1 MNQHK
6 RKVKRMNDLTFNI
19 TLNNHTFNIQ
29 TNNRHTLYSYVIDDT
44 YKTSLVF
51 ASNTYANVK
60 YKNTEFSGTVTKQNN
75 WYLSLDMHTILQKR
89 YNIPFFETTK
99 QNAAIEIS
107 TANNPLDY
115 SEKILC
121 LYDLLIKKISE
132 LFSAI
137 EDKAEFKNQ
146 LCAYLEENYYDV
158 EDPNQI
164 LEYENY
170 ADDDIDKE
178 PAIEKITVIDEII
191 NNVKE
196 FFSSFR
202 QAELD
207 GNSEELDFILEE
219 VVKEVPEL
227 RKISQTFL
235 SEELKN
241 YLTQYNEEL
250 TKPYIYY
257 NRSDRLY
264 DIGKHLYDT
273 YRYSV
278 FINTLETKID
288 KILSTM
294 DISVV
299 NKEEILSHFKM
310 VYSVNYIPDDKEF
323 TQSVKDYV
331 RDYNV
336 FYNLYNKF
344 VSLFDSDNIKIVWDN
359 ATIHLF
365 EKYEKKEMPIDSQYS
380 AEYEVY
386 KFVIPY
392 YRKHFFR
399 KNSNKYKPVIE
410 KLPDFISYATSIYD
424 ILFKHNILIDTSD
437 KVRYNEEGDIKSAY
451 EEIAK
456 ISVN

>member
-6 RKVKRMNDLTFNI
+6 RQVKRMNDLTFSI
-19 TLNNHTFNIQ
+19 TLNNRTFNIQ
-29 TNNRHTLYSYVIDDT
+29 TNNRRTICSYVIDDT

-60 YKNTEFSGTVTKQNN
+60 YKNTKFSGTVTKQNN

-89 YNIPFFETTK
+89 YNILFFETTK

-115 SEKILC
+115 SESIFC
-121 LYDLLIKKISE
+121 LYDLLTKKFSK
-132 LFSAI
+132 LYSAI
-137 EDKAEFKNQ
+137 ENKAEFKNQ

-158 EDPNQI
+158 EDLNQI

-170 ADDDIDKE
+170 ADDDIEKE
-178 PAIEKITVIDEII
+178 PYLERITVIDEII

-196 FFSSFR
+196 LFSSFR

-219 VVKEVPEL
+219 TIKEVPEL
-227 RKISQTFL
+227 RKIPHTFL

-241 YLTQYNEEL
+241 HFTQYNEEL
-250 TKPYIYY
+250 TKPDIYY
-257 NRSDRLY
+257 NRADRLY
-264 DIGKHLYDT
+264 NIGKHLYDA
-273 YRYSV
+273 YQYSI
-278 FINTLETKID
+278 FINTLETRIN

-294 DISVV
+294 DTSVV
-299 NKEEILSHFKM
+299 NKEEMYLHFKM
-310 VYSVNYIPDDKEF
+310 VYDVSYIPNDKEF
-323 TQSVKDYV
+323 AQSVKDYV
-331 RDYNV
+331 RDYTD

-344 VSLFDSDNIKIVWDN
+344 VNLFDSDNIKIVWDN
-359 ATIHLF
+359 TTIQLF
-365 EKYEKKEMPIDSQYS
+365 EKYDKKEISIDPQYF

-386 KFVIPY
+386 RYVIPY
-392 YRKHFFR
+392 YRKYLFR

-424 ILFKHNILIDTSD
+424 ILFKHNILIDTND

-456 ISVN
+456 I

>member
-1 MNQHK
+1 MK
-6 RKVKRMNDLTFNI
+6 DLTFSI

-29 TNNRHTLYSYVIDDT
+29 TNNRHTLCSYVIDDT

-60 YKNTEFSGTVTKQNN
+60 YKNAKFSGTVTKQNI
-75 WYLSLDMHTILQKR
+75 WQLFLDSHLVIQKK
-89 YNIPFFETTK
+89 YNMFYFETTK
-99 QNAAIEIS
+99 QNVTIENS
-107 TANNPLDY
+107 TVNNPLNY
-115 SEKILC
+115 SENILY
-121 LYDLLIKKISE
+121 LYDLLIHKFSE
-132 LFSAI
+132 LYSNI

-158 EDPNQI
+158 EDHNQI

-178 PAIEKITVIDEII
+178 PNIERITVIDEII

-196 FFSSFR
+196 LFSSFR

-219 VVKEVPEL
+219 VIKEVPKL
-227 RKISQTFL
+227 RKIPHTFL

-241 YLTQYNEEL
+241 QYNEEF
-250 TKPYIYY
+250 TKPDIYY
-257 NRSDRLY
+257 NRADRLY
-264 DIGKHLYDT
+264 DLGKHLYNA
-273 YRYSV
+273 YQYSA
-278 FINTLETKID
+278 FIDTLETRIN

-294 DISVV
+294 DTSVV
-299 NKEEILSHFKM
+299 NKEEVYSHFKM
-310 VYSVNYIPDDKEF
+310 AYSASHIPDDKEL
-323 TQSVKDYV
+323 TQNVKDYV
-331 RDYNV
+331 RDYND

-359 ATIHLF
+359 EIIHLF
-365 EKYEKKEMPIDSQYS
+365 EKYDKKEMPIDSQYS

-386 KFVIPY
+386 KYIIPY

-399 KNSNKYKPVIE
+399 KNSNKYKPVID
-410 KLPDFISYATSIYD
+410 KLPDFISYTTSIYD
-424 ILFKHNILIDTSD
+424 ILFKYNILIDTED
-437 KVRYNEEGDIKSAY
+437 KVLYNEDGDISSAY
-451 EEIAK
+451 EEITK
-456 ISVN
+456 ISVD

>member
-1 MNQHK
+1 
-6 RKVKRMNDLTFNI
+6 MNDLTFSI
-19 TLNNHTFNIQ
+19 TLNNRTFNIQ
-29 TNNRHTLYSYVIDDT
+29 TNNRHTLCSYVIDDT

-60 YKNTEFSGTVTKQNN
+60 YKNTKFSGTVTKQNN

-89 YNIPFFETTK
+89 YNILFFETTK

-121 LYDLLIKKISE
+121 LYDLLIKKLSE

-170 ADDDIDKE
+170 ADDDIVKE
-178 PAIEKITVIDEII
+178 PDIEKITVIDEII

-207 GNSEELDFILEE
+207 SNSKELIFTLEE

-250 TKPYIYY
+250 TKPDIYY
-257 NRSDRLY
+257 NR
-264 DIGKHLYDT
+264 
-273 YRYSV
+273 
-278 FINTLETKID
+278 
-288 KILSTM
+288 
-294 DISVV
+294 
-299 NKEEILSHFKM
+299 KEEILSHFKM
-310 VYSVNYIPDDKEF
+310 VYSVNYIPNDKEF

-344 VSLFDSDNIKIVWDN
+344 VSLFDSDTIKIVWDS

-386 KFVIPY
+386 KYVIPY

>member
-6 RKVKRMNDLTFNI
+6 RQVKRMNDLTFSI
-19 TLNNHTFNIQ
+19 TLNNRTFNIQ
-29 TNNRHTLYSYVIDDT
+29 TNNRHTLCSYVIDDT

-60 YKNTEFSGTVTKQNN
+60 YKNTKFSGTVTKQNN

-89 YNIPFFETTK
+89 YNILFFETTK

-121 LYDLLIKKISE
+121 LYDLLIKKLSE

-170 ADDDIDKE
+170 ADDDIVKE
-178 PAIEKITVIDEII
+178 PDIEKITVIDEII

-207 GNSEELDFILEE
+207 SNSKELIFTLEE

-250 TKPYIYY
+250 TKPDIYY
-257 NRSDRLY
+257 NR
-264 DIGKHLYDT
+264 
-273 YRYSV
+273 
-278 FINTLETKID
+278 
-288 KILSTM
+288 
-294 DISVV
+294 
-299 NKEEILSHFKM
+299 KEEILSHFKM
-310 VYSVNYIPDDKEF
+310 VYSVNYIPNDKEF

-344 VSLFDSDNIKIVWDN
+344 VSLFDSDTIKIVWDS

-386 KFVIPY
+386 KYVIPY

>member
-1 MNQHK
+1 MK
-6 RKVKRMNDLTFNI
+6 DLTFSI

-29 TNNRHTLYSYVIDDT
+29 TNNRHTLCSYVIDDT

-60 YKNTEFSGTVTKQNN
+60 YKNAKFSGTVTKQNI
-75 WYLSLDMHTILQKR
+75 WQLFLDSHLVIQKK
-89 YNIPFFETTK
+89 YNMFYFETTK
-99 QNAAIEIS
+99 QNVTIENS
-107 TANNPLDY
+107 TVNNPLNY
-115 SEKILC
+115 SENILY
-121 LYDLLIKKISE
+121 LYDLLIQKFSE
-132 LFSAI
+132 LYSNI

-158 EDPNQI
+158 EDHNQI

-178 PAIEKITVIDEII
+178 PNIERITVIDEII

-196 FFSSFR
+196 LFSSFR

-219 VVKEVPEL
+219 VIKEVPKL
-227 RKISQTFL
+227 RKIPHTFL

-241 YLTQYNEEL
+241 QYNEEF
-250 TKPYIYY
+250 TKPDIYY
-257 NRSDRLY
+257 NRADRLY
-264 DIGKHLYDT
+264 DLGKHLYNA
-273 YRYSV
+273 YQYSA
-278 FINTLETKID
+278 FIDTLETRIN

-294 DISVV
+294 DTSVV
-299 NKEEILSHFKM
+299 NKEEVYSHFKM
-310 VYSVNYIPDDKEF
+310 AYSASHIPDDKEL
-323 TQSVKDYV
+323 TQNVKDYV
-331 RDYNV
+331 RDYND

-359 ATIHLF
+359 EIIHLF
-365 EKYEKKEMPIDSQYS
+365 EKYDKKEMPIDSQYS

-386 KFVIPY
+386 KYIIPY

-399 KNSNKYKPVIE
+399 KNSNKYKPVID
-410 KLPDFISYATSIYD
+410 KLPDFISYTTSIYD
-424 ILFKHNILIDTSD
+424 ILFKYNILIDTED
-437 KVRYNEEGDIKSAY
+437 KVLYNEDGDISSAY
-451 EEIAK
+451 EEITK
-456 ISVN
+456 ISVD